1 MIIDSHCHLNYLKEK
16 VSLDSILLNAK
27 ENNISL
33 LLSIA
38 SKSCEFDDLIKV
50 SNKYEEVYF
59 TLGIHPH
66 ESSEMNETIIKKIY
80 ENANNT
86 KFIGIGETG
95 LDFFYNYS
103 DKKSQIQSFEKHIEI
118 SQNLSLPLIV
128 HMRDAEQ
135 DILRIIKHKI
145 KSKNFNGVIH
155 CFTGTQKFADEII
168 ELGFYISASGIITF
182 KKSDELRCVFKSISN
197 NRLLVETDSPYLSP
211 EPLRGKI
218 NQPSHIIHTIK
229 RLAEIRNTDYDH
241 IVSTTNEN
249 FFKLFTKINKK

>member
-1 MIIDSHCHLNYLKEK
+1 MFFS
-16 VSLDSILLNAK
+16 VSNQ
-27 ENNISL
+27 
-33 LLSIA
+33 
-38 SKSCEFDDLIKV
+38 SKSNLNFTIEYLDRIFDKSEIYLVCNSIDTDLLVKDYSVNILNNLDDLIKV

-168 ELGFYISASGIITF
+168 ELGFYISASGLTVCR
-182 KKSDELRCVFKSISN
+182 SLV
-197 NRLLVETDSPYLSP
+197 LL
-211 EPLRGKI
+211 
-218 NQPSHIIHTIK
+218 
-229 RLAEIRNTDYDH
+229 
-241 IVSTTNEN
+241 
-249 FFKLFTKINKK
+249 

>member
-1 MIIDSHCHLNYLKEK
+1 
-16 VSLDSILLNAK
+16 
-27 ENNISL
+27 
-33 LLSIA
+33 
-38 SKSCEFDDLIKV
+38 
-50 SNKYEEVYF
+50 
-59 TLGIHPH
+59 
-66 ESSEMNETIIKKIY
+66 
-80 ENANNT
+80 
-86 KFIGIGETG
+86 
-95 LDFFYNYS
+95 
-103 DKKSQIQSFEKHIEI
+103 
-118 SQNLSLPLIV
+118 
-128 HMRDAEQ
+128 MRDAEQ

>member
-27 ENNISL
+27 ENNICL
-33 LLSIA
+33 MLSIA
-38 SKSCEFDDLIKV
+38 TKSSEFDDLIKV
-50 SNKYEEVYF
+50 SNEHEEVYF

-80 ENANNT
+80 ENSKNA

-118 SQNLSLPLIV
+118 SQDLSLPLIV
-128 HMRDAEQ
+128 HMRDAEE
-135 DILRIIKHKI
+135 DTVRIIKHKI

-155 CFTGTQKFADEII
+155 CFTGTQKFADEMI

-182 KKSDELRCVFKSISN
+182 KKSDELRSVFKSISN